1 MIVRSPVSMR
11 QLSYLLKYSHH
22 CSSAAYDAVMQTG
35 ILQGPP
41 DTAQNTDIPNI
52 SSGSLNTH
60 YPLTIHI
67 STRPLRKYFTAF
79 FHIHIAEVIKFS
91 FLHF

>member
-1 MIVRSPVSMR
+1 MFEHRTDMELGNMIVRSPVSMR
-11 QLSYLLKYSHH
+11 PLSHLLKYSHR
-22 CSSAAYDAVMQTG
+22 CSSAAYDAVMLTG

-60 YPLTIHI
+60 HLLTIHI
-67 STRPLRKYFTAF
+67 STRP
-79 FHIHIAEVIKFS
+79 
-91 FLHF
+91 